1 MLQQIEA
8 QRRPWIDRLLT
19 VCMILGVG
27 LLMVGLLAWQLP
39 STSGFHVEV
48 SRPASS
54 NIVAPRQISYDSEV
68 LTEEARV
75 NASEAVSLQYD
86 PPESRVRRQQV
97 DKLNEIL
104 EFISIVR
111 NDVYADEETKTDY
124 LQAIAEIDLGQ
135 ETILHILEATEDEW
149 QEVVSEAP
157 LALGRVMREEIRN
170 EEAAVRVAR
179 REAGRLIDGD
189 ISENALSITTEL
201 VRDLIRPNSFYNE
214 ERTEEVRKEARNNT
228 PVQRVSYEQ
237 NEMILREGDIV
248 TPQHVEAL
256 EQIGLLQSDW
266 DWWMLIR
273 ALLITVVIVAAVAAV
288 LYRLHPQTLFSN
300 QMLALL
306 TLSSVIW
313 LLLAKAMLIPHDWLP
328 YLYPLATLAM
338 LLTVLIDLRVALIF
352 VFAFTFIVLYLSNL
366 NPLLAAYAGLG
377 SLFGAL
383 VVARAERL
391 TVFLWAGLVV
401 ALCNLLV
408 MAAFRAPFV
417 GLSTQQQML
426 LLLVICINGGF
437 SASIALVGYFVL
449 GNIFGITTSLQ
460 LTELSRPTHP
470 LLRQLLLKSP
480 GTYHHTI
487 VVSNLAERAAA
498 AIGADAFLARVGAYY
513 HDIGKT
519 VRPYFFIENSADGAE
534 NPHEKLDPLTSAQ
547 IIISHV
553 SDGVDLAHKYKLPAR
568 IQDFIR
574 EHHGTSLVHY
584 FYTEAEKQAKD
595 GEVVN
600 QSDFRY
606 SGPRPRTK
614 ETAILMLADMCE
626 SAIRAI
632 KPATRTDLTNLVNK
646 LIDTRVME
654 GELNDCN
661 LTFQELQIVKDVFL
675 RVLQGVHHPRIV
687 YPEKSKVT
695 ATKSAPAAGAEQ
707 PVAAPVSQARGEV
720 NGAVAHAVNG
730 AAGEVIDAITG
741 EFDVISQHER
751 EEAPGGVEQPA

>member
-1 MLQQIEA
+1 MSHQTQA
-8 QRRPWIDRLLT
+8 QHRPWLDRLLA
-19 VCMILGVG
+19 VLMMMGVG
-27 LLMVGLLAWQLP
+27 VLMVGLLSWQFP
-39 STSGFHVEV
+39 RTSRYQLEEG
-48 SRPASS
+48 RPAPS
-54 NIVAPRQISYDSEV
+54 NIVSPRQITYESEL
-68 LTEEARV
+68 LTAEARTIAA
-75 NASEAVSLQYD
+75 NAVSAQYD

-104 EFISIVR
+104 EFVSIVR
-111 NDVYADEETKTDY
+111 NDAYADVETQTDY
-124 LQAIAEIDLGQ
+124 LQAITELNLGQ
-135 ETILHILEATEDEW
+135 ESILHILEATDDEW
-149 QEVVSEAP
+149 QEVVIEAP
-157 LALGRVMREEIRN
+157 LALGRAMREEIRN
-170 EEAAVRVAR
+170 DESALRVAR
-179 REAGRLIDGD
+179 RDVVRLIDPD
-189 ISENALSITTEL
+189 MSEDALGLTTEL
-201 VRDLIRPNSFYNE
+201 VRGLIRPNSFYNE
-214 ERTEEVRKEARNNT
+214 ERTEEAREEARNNT
-228 PVQRVSYEQ
+228 PVQRISYEQ
-237 NEMILREGDIV
+237 DEMILREGDIV
-248 TPQHVEAL
+248 TAQNL
-256 EQIGLLQSDW
+256 ETLEHIGLLQGDW
-266 DWWMLIR
+266 DWWTLIR
-273 ALLITVVIVAAVAAV
+273 ALLFTIITLATVVAM
-288 LYRLHPQTLFSN
+288 LYRLQPQMLVNN

-313 LLLAKAMLIPHDWLP
+313 LLLAKFMLIPHDWLP
-328 YLYPLATLAM
+328 YLYPLATLIM
-338 LLTVLIDLRVALIF
+338 LLTVLVDLRVALI
-352 VFAFTFIVLYLSNL
+352 VLGAFTFVVLYLTDSN
-366 NPLLAAYAGLG
+366 PALAAYAGLG

-401 ALCNLLV
+401 SLCNVLV
-408 MAAFRAPFV
+408 TAAFRAPFI

-426 LLLVICINGGF
+426 LLLVHLLNGSL
-437 SASIALVGYFVL
+437 SASVALIAYFVL

-553 SDGVDLAHKYKLPAR
+553 SDGVDLAQKYRLPAR

-584 FYTEAEKQAKD
+584 FYMEAQKQAPE
-595 GEVVN
+595 GETVN

-606 SGPRPRTK
+606 EGPRPRTK

-626 SAIRAI
+626 SAIRAV

-646 LIDTRVME
+646 LIDTRVMD
-654 GELNDCN
+654 GELNDSN

-687 YPEKSKVT
+687 YPERSK
-695 ATKSAPAAGAEQ
+695 ASQPAPA
-707 PVAAPVSQARGEV
+707 GEV
-720 NGAVAHAVNG
+720 APPARMPKTASPPNGAVRHQTSDPL
-730 AAGEVIDAITG
+730 AAGDAITG
-741 EFDVISQHER
+741 EFDVITPPETA
-751 EEAPGGVEQPA
+751 EEPGGIEQPA

>member
-1 MLQQIEA
+1 MSHQIQA
-8 QRRPWIDRLLT
+8 QRRPWLDRLLS
-19 VCMILGVG
+19 VLMMVGVG
-27 LLMVGLLAWQLP
+27 ILMVGLLSWQFP
-39 STSGFHVEV
+39 RTSRYQLEEG
-48 SRPASS
+48 RPAPS
-54 NIVAPRQISYDSEV
+54 NIVSPRQIRYESEL

-75 NASEAVSLQYD
+75 DAANAVPAQYD

-97 DKLNEIL
+97 DKLTEIL

-111 NDVYADEETKTDY
+111 NDAYADDETKTDY
-124 LQAIAEIDLGQ
+124 LQAIAELNLGQ
-135 ETILHILEATEDEW
+135 ESILHILDASDDEW
-149 QEVVSEAP
+149 REVVAEAP
-157 LALGRVMREEIRN
+157 LALGRAMREEIRN
-170 EEAAVRVAR
+170 DESALRVAR
-179 REAGRLIDGD
+179 RDAVRLIGPDL
-189 ISENALSITTEL
+189 SEDALSITTEL
-201 VRDLIRPNSFYNE
+201 VLDLIRPNSFYNE
-214 ERTEEVRKEARNNT
+214 ERTEEARVAARDAT
-228 PVQRVSYEQ
+228 PAQRISYEQ
-237 NEMILREGDIV
+237 DEMILREGDIV
-248 TPQHVEAL
+248 TPLNVETL
-256 EQIGLLQSDW
+256 EHIGLLQGDW
-266 DWWMLIR
+266 DWWTLIR
-273 ALLITVVIVAAVAAV
+273 ALLFTVITLATVVAM
-288 LYRLHPQTLFSN
+288 LYRLHPRMLVNN

-313 LLLAKAMLIPHDWLP
+313 LLLAKFMLIPHDWLP
-328 YLYPLATLAM
+328 YLYPLATLIM
-338 LLTVLIDLRVALIF
+338 LLTVLVDLRVALI
-352 VFAFTFIVLYLSNL
+352 VLGAFTFVVLYLSDS
-366 NPLLAAYAGLG
+366 NPALAAYAGLG

-391 TVFLWAGLVV
+391 TVFLWAGVV
-401 ALCNLLV
+401 VSLCNLLV
-408 MAAFRAPFV
+408 TAAFRAPFV

-426 LLLVICINGGF
+426 LLLVHLLNGSL
-437 SASIALVGYFVL
+437 SASVALIGYFVL

-553 SDGVDLAHKYKLPAR
+553 SDGVDLAQKYRLPGR

-584 FYTEAEKQAKD
+584 FYMEAQKHAPE
-595 GEVVN
+595 GETVN

-606 SGPRPRTK
+606 DGPRPRTK

-626 SAIRAI
+626 SAIRAV

-646 LIDTRVME
+646 LIDTRVMD
-654 GELNDCN
+654 GELNDSN

-687 YPEKSKVT
+687 YPERSKASPTQAT
-695 ATKSAPAAGAEQ
+695 ASPAGPSGQ
-707 PVAAPVSQARGEV
+707 PARMPQTASPL
-720 NGAVAHAVNG
+720 NGAVRRHTSDTLVTG
-730 AAGEVIDAITG
+730 DALTG
-741 EFDVISQHER
+741 EFDVVTPPETA
-751 EEAPGGVEQPA
+751 EEPGGVEQPA